1 MKTCPLAWRRGW
13 GNNSNMF
20 LRSTNRRKNGKH
32 HRYFSIVENRRV
44 AGGKVVQRTV
54 LYLGEI
60 NDSQQAAWCKTLEVF
75 DEAADEHCQMS
86 LFPEDRVIPPEALD
100 AIGVRLSGIR
110 LRRPRA
116 FGDCWLGCWLW
127 DDLELGRF
135 WSRRLDRGRGA
146 VSWAKVLQL
155 LVVNRLIDPGSEF
168 RLHRQWFDRSAMDS
182 LLGVDFQAASKD
194 RLYRCLDRIGVHK
207 AELFKH
213 LRRRWRNLFAVE
225 FDVLLYDL
233 TSTYFEGL
241 CRSNPKAKHGY
252 SRDRR
257 GDCRQVVIALVVTPG
272 GFPLAYEVMPGNT
285 SEKTTLGEFLAKIE
299 SLYGKARRVWVMD
312 RGIPTEQTLGEMRA
326 AGTQYLVGTPR
337 SRLSKLEAELLAVPW
352 QEVHD
357 HVQVKLLPQDGELYV
372 YARSSDRC
380 KKERAMRRRKVR
392 RLLEGLAALQANCRD
407 RDKLLERLGVL
418 KHEAGREKRL
428 VEINVPPAASEITA
442 ETFTF
447 HLKIDAFKAAQR
459 RAGSYLLRTNLTD
472 EDPRLLWEKYIQ
484 LTEIEAVFKC
494 LKSDL
499 AIRPV
504 HHQLED
510 RVDAHIFVAFLAYC
524 LTVTLK
530 ARLGVHAPGLTP
542 KAVLE
547 KLAAI
552 QMIDVYLPTTDG
564 RCLIMPR
571 HTQPEKEHKIILEK
585 LDLDL
590 PPQPSPRITSDQLPA
605 LTDN

>member
-1 MKTCPLAWRRGW
+1 
-13 GNNSNMF
+13 MF
-20 LRSTNRRKNGKH
+20 LRSTNRRKNGKQ

-44 AGGKVVQRTV
+44 AGGKIVQRTV

-60 NDSQQAAWCKTLEVF
+60 NDSQRAAWCKTLEVF
-75 DEAADEHCQMS
+75 DETGRERCQLS
-86 LFPEDRVIPPEALD
+86 LFPEDRVIPPEAVD
-100 AIGVRLSGIR
+100 AIGVRLSQLQ

-127 DDLELGRF
+127 DHLDLGSF
-135 WSRRLDRGRGA
+135 WSRRLDGGRGG

-168 RLHRQWFDRSAMDS
+168 RLHRQWFDRSAMDE

-194 RLYRCLDRIGVHK
+194 RLYRCLDRIDVHR
-207 AELFKH
+207 AEFFKH
-213 LRRRWRNLFAVE
+213 LRRRWRTLFAVKC
-225 FDVLLYDL
+225 DVLLYDL
-233 TSTYFEGL
+233 TSTYFEGQ

-257 GDCRQVVIALVVTPG
+257 SDCRQVVIALIVTPG
-272 GFPLAYEVMPGNT
+272 GFPLAYEVMAGNT

-299 SLYGKARRVWVMD
+299 SMYGKARRVWVMD
-312 RGIPTEQTLGEMRA
+312 RGIPTEGTLGEMRT

-337 SRLSKLEAELLAVPW
+337 SRLSKLESELLTIPW
-352 QEVHD
+352 QEVRD
-357 HVQVKLLPQDGELYV
+357 HVQVKLLPRDGELYV
-372 YARSSDRC
+372 YARSDDRC

-392 RLLEGLAALQANCRD
+392 RLLEGLGKLQAHCRD
-407 RDKLLERLGVL
+407 RDTLLERLGVL

-428 VEINVPPAASEITA
+428 VEITVPAVGSEITS
-442 ETFTF
+442 ETFAF
-447 HLKIDAFKAAQR
+447 HLKTDAFKTAQR

-472 EDPRLLWEKYIQ
+472 ENPQLLWRKYIQ

-510 RVDAHIFVAFLAYC
+510 RVDAHIFVAFMAYC

-530 ARLGVHAPGLTP
+530 ARLGPHAPGLTP

-547 KLAAI
+547 KLATI
-552 QMIDVYLPTTDG
+552 QMVDVYLPTTDG

-571 HTQPEKEHKIILEK
+571 HTQPEKEHKILLEK
-585 LDLDL
+585 LDLEL
-590 PPQPSPRITSDQLPA
+590 PPQPPPRITSGQLPA
-605 LTDN
+605 SSDN